1 MALVYQTGRDLT
13 INIGGTN
20 YKDVASGVTLAV
32 DENQFTGE
40 VISGRFTK
48 HIDRSGTLTVELFQD
63 WSSTTSTGTP
73 TNNSVCKALWS
84 AALTAPNTSLAFT
97 MTCGGISIAG
107 FVFPA
112 FPDMGGSATDA
123 LTTSVT
129 LNIDFTGTNTLTL
142 T

>member
-1 MALVYQTGRDLT
+1 MALIYQTGRDLT
-13 INIGGTN
+13 LTINSVT
-20 YKDVASGVTLAV
+20 YSDVASGATLAV
-32 DENQFTGE
+32 EENRFTGE

-48 HIDRSGTLTVELFQD
+48 HIDRSGTLTVELYQD
-63 WSSTTSTGTP
+63 WGSTSSGT

-97 MTCGGISIAG
+97 LACGGVSIAG
-107 FVFPA
+107 KVFPS

-129 LNIDFTGTNTLTL
+129 FDIDFTTGNTLTI